1 VKITKTVFAIWA
13 FCTAILVM
21 VLIRME
27 YGTTYARTFCAYNRL
42 FVEFEEGSK
51 IWGTT
56 MLDAKGRP
64 IPCAETD
71 TQEVVTQE
79 NMSI

>member
-1 VKITKTVFAIWA
+1 MKITKTVFAIWA

-21 VLIRME
+21 MLIRME

-64 IPCAETD
+64 VPCAETD

>member
-1 VKITKTVFAIWA
+1 MKITKTVFAIWA

-21 VLIRME
+21 MLIRME